1 MEPPEFVKLAG
12 RPRTKRFRQKD
23 EALKRQVLA
32 TENGKK
38 QQRKSGLVDEG
49 EPSQTEENINLTAPQ

>member
-1 MEPPEFVKLAG
+1 MEYLYFLTFCLSQSKNEK
-12 RPRTKRFRQKD
+12 
-23 EALKRQVLA
+23 VLA